1 MYRSYGKNKGGVSM
15 AIPSCADREKCKGDL
30 IKCGKAADICWYF
43 IIAFVLLGIVSDAAN
58 ITLGLESMTWFLLA
72 IVVGLASIG
81 PLIHW
86 AVAWYL
92 NSNK

>member
-1 MYRSYGKNKGGVSM
+1 M

-30 IKCGKAADICWYF
+30 IKCGRAVDILWYF
-43 IIAFVLLGIVSDAAN
+43 AIAFVLLGIISDAAN

-72 IVVGLASIG
+72 IVVGLGSIG

-86 AVAWYL
+86 AEAWDP